1 MALQSSGAI
10 SLNDIHIEAGGSTGT
25 SASIN
30 DSDIRGLIDKS
41 SAAAMSFS
49 DWYGASAVSSE
60 TVTDLLQNNTYR
72 TYIETANRGDTQ
84 KRNYVG
90 AGGAVDGSGN
100 ETDTSFCHGSLAY
113 RFETSVVVDLAWG
126 AIPSAWSEINGATII
141 FWHYAL
147 NASASTNGFHTDSGG
162 TTRTLSLTDYNMP
175 LTYGEVHAGYFS
187 SSSSVYN
194 LNNATLG
201 ATFNKTS
208 SNTHNGQ
215 RIFGIPGQWNYVTNG
230 VATSGSSTTVGCQPD
245 DLVIV
250 FSAANGD
257 SCTFHTYQD
266 TTNLTKLG
274 ATAIGRWYSHS
285 NTSLYKTTS
294 TNFSLRGSVS
304 GATANVAYF
313 VIRFSG

>member
-10 SLNDIHIEAGGSTGT
+10 SLNEIHVEAGGSSGA

-41 SAAAMSFS
+41 SATQMSFS
-49 DWYGASAVSSE
+49 EWYGASAVSSE

-90 AGGAVDGSGN
+90 AGGAVDASGN

-126 AIPSAWSEINGATII
+126 AIPSGWEDIDGATII

-175 LTYGEVHAGYFS
+175 LT
-187 SSSSVYN
+187 
-194 LNNATLG
+194 
-201 ATFNKTS
+201 
-208 SNTHNGQ
+208 
-215 RIFGIPGQWNYVTNG
+215 
-230 VATSGSSTTVGCQPD
+230 
-245 DLVIV
+245 
-250 FSAANGD
+250 
-257 SCTFHTYQD
+257 
-266 TTNLTKLG
+266 
-274 ATAIGRWYSHS
+274 
-285 NTSLYKTTS
+285 
-294 TNFSLRGSVS
+294 
-304 GATANVAYF
+304 
-313 VIRFSG
+313 